1 MKNKTQNKVNF
12 LKLVNKTIEFEF
24 KPISIDEKLL
34 ELKEIIA
41 NNTHDLPHNATILKS
56 QHNTPP
62 SK

>member
-1 MKNKTQNKVNF
+1 MKNNDQNKANF
-12 LKLVNKTIEFEF
+12 LKLVSKTIEFGF

-41 NNTHDLPHNATILKS
+41 NNTHDLPHNETKPES
-56 QHNTPP
+56 QINTPP

>member
-1 MKNKTQNKVNF
+1 MKNNDRNKANF

-24 KPISIDEKLL
+24 KTISIDEKLL

-41 NNTHDLPHNATILKS
+41 NNAHDLPDNGTKPESHT
-56 QHNTPP
+56 NTPT